1 MKFLIVAGHEG
12 TTGAVSGK
20 LIEEVLTEQL
30 SEKIVKILKDQGHE
44 AIEPN
49 FNLYDEVSKA
59 TWPTYVAGFD
69 YVLEV
74 HFNQTVGA
82 NGTEIYVAEG
92 ITKIG
97 VEKAIMKRLGKW
109 FKLRD
114 ADGVKTAKFKT
125 LMNLKGKVDAAL
137 LEVCFIDSKSD
148 MATYLSNVDNIAQD
162 IAYGILEGFGFT
174 IKVIPTKV
182 PEVKQDRVNGP
193 YINPEGQKLW
203 FRAIEGSYETREPA
217 QAAVDRM
224 IKEGRKAWLLSLYL
238 PNK

>member
-1 MKFLIVAGHEG
+1 MKFLIPAGHEG

-30 SEKIVKILKDQGHE
+30 SEKIVKVLKDQGHE
-44 AIEPN
+44 AIEPD

-74 HFNQTVGA
+74 HFNATPGA
-82 NGTEIYVAEG
+82 SGTEIYVAEG

-114 ADGVKTAKFKT
+114 ADGVKTGTFKT
-125 LMNLKGKVDAAL
+125 IKRLGNRGAL
-137 LEVCFIDSKSD
+137 LEVAFIDSKSD
-148 MATYLSNVDNIAQD
+148 MATYLSNVDKIAQD
-162 IAYGILEGFGFT
+162 IAYGILEGFGVP
-174 IKVIPTKV
+174 IKDLTP
-182 PEVKQDRVNGP
+182 KQNPLKPSEDLAPDGKLFQVAIGAYKNRANANDELAKAKSAGLDP
-193 YINPEGQKLW
+193 YLVLIDDPRGK
-203 FRAIEGSYETREPA
+203 
-217 QAAVDRM
+217 
-224 IKEGRKAWLLSLYL
+224 
-238 PNK
+238 

>member
-30 SEKIVKILKDQGHE
+30 AEKIAKVLRDQGHE
-44 AIEPN
+44 AIEPD

-59 TWPTYVAGFD
+59 TFPSYIRSFD

-74 HFNQTVGA
+74 HFNQSAGA
-82 NGTEIYVAEG
+82 TGTEIYVAEG

-114 ADGVKTAKFKT
+114 PDGVKTGTFKT
-125 LMNLKGKVDAAL
+125 IKRLGNKGAL
-137 LEVCFIDSKSD
+137 LEVAFIDSKSD
-148 MATYLSNVDNIAQD
+148 MATYLTNTDKIAQD
-162 IAYGILEGFGFT
+162 IAYGILEGFGAP
-174 IKVIPTKV
+174 IKDLTPKQE
-182 PEVKQDRVNGP
+182 PVKPAEDLAPDGKLFQVAIGAYTFRKNAEEEMAKAKAAGLSP
-193 YINPEGQKLW
+193 YITLIDIP
-203 FRAIEGSYETREPA
+203 
-217 QAAVDRM
+217 
-224 IKEGRKAWLLSLYL
+224 
-238 PNK
+238 

>member
-30 SEKIVKILKDQGHE
+30 SEKIVKFLKDQGHE

-49 FNLYDEVSKA
+49 FNLYDAVDAKMS
-59 TWPTYVAGFD
+59 YINGFD

-74 HFNQTVGA
+74 HFNQTAGA

-97 VEKAIMKRLGKW
+97 VEKAIMQRLGKW
-109 FKLRD
+109 LKLRD

-125 LMNLKGKVDAAL
+125 LMGLKGKVDAAL
-137 LEVCFIDSKSD
+137 LEVAFIDSKSD
-148 MATYLSNVDNIAQD
+148 MAVYLKNIDAIAQD
-162 IAYGILEGFGFT
+162 IAYGILEGFGAP
-174 IKVIPTKV
+174 IKDLTP
-182 PEVKQDRVNGP
+182 KQDPVKPSEDLAPDGKLFQVAIGAYKNRANANDELAKAKSAGLDP
-193 YINPEGQKLW
+193 YLVLIDDPRGK
-203 FRAIEGSYETREPA
+203 
-217 QAAVDRM
+217 
-224 IKEGRKAWLLSLYL
+224 
-238 PNK
+238 

>member
-30 SEKIVKILKDQGHE
+30 AEKIAKVLRDQGHE
-44 AIEPN
+44 AIEPD

-59 TWPTYVAGFD
+59 TFPSYIRSFD

-74 HFNQTVGA
+74 HFNQSAGA

-114 ADGVKTAKFKT
+114 PDGVKTGTFKT
-125 LMNLKGKVDAAL
+125 IKRLGNKGAL
-137 LEVCFIDSKSD
+137 LEVAFIDSKSD
-148 MATYLSNVDNIAQD
+148 MAVYLKNIDAIAQD
-162 IAYGILEGFGFT
+162 IAYGILDGFGLP
-174 IKVIPTKV
+174 IKDLTP
-182 PEVKQDRVNGP
+182 KQDPVKPAEDLAPDGKLFQVAIGAYTFRKNAEEEMAKAKAAGLSP
-193 YINPEGQKLW
+193 YITLIDIP
-203 FRAIEGSYETREPA
+203 
-217 QAAVDRM
+217 
-224 IKEGRKAWLLSLYL
+224 
-238 PNK
+238 